1 MKKSLLARWRSNFL
15 TGLAV
20 VLPGVISIVAL
31 VWLFG
36 TVANITDTLLFFL
49 PRNLTHKNGGEG
61 PMFWYWSVVAFLLA
75 ISLICG
81 VGLLTRHYIGQKII
95 EWMEA
100 AVMRVPLL
108 NKIYGATKQV
118 NDALTSGDKNS
129 FKTVVMIEFPHP
141 GTYAV
146 GFLTSEQRAEPQ
158 IRMNEKLLCV
168 FVPTTPNPTS
178 GFLVLVPESK
188 VTRLEMSVADGIK
201 YIISLGA
208 IAPEFVPA
216 RITPELPR
224 Q

>member
-20 VLPGVISIVAL
+20 ILPGVISVVAI

-49 PRNLTHKNGGEG
+49 PPELTHSNNGEG
-61 PMFWYWSVVAFLLA
+61 PMYRSWSVVALLFA
-75 ISLICG
+75 FALICG
-81 VGLLTRHYIGQKII
+81 VGLLTRHYIGKKMI
-95 EWMEA
+95 EWVEA
-100 AVMRVPLL
+100 AMMRVPLL
-108 NKIYGATKQV
+108 NKIYGATRQV
-118 NDALTSGDKNS
+118 NDALISGDKNS

-141 GTYAV
+141 GTYAI
-146 GFLTSEQRAEPQ
+146 GFLTSEQQAEPQ
-158 IRMNEKLLCV
+158 LRKNEKLICV

-178 GFLVLVPESK
+178 GFLMLVPDEK

-208 IAPEFVPA
+208 IAPDFAPKKIVS
-216 RITPELPR
+216 
-224 Q
+224 